1 MPFTQKLLLYVPV
14 VPLTILVII
23 TAVGASML
31 GLFIVWRFVPR
42 KILKMHNDLTGAI
55 FGAVALAYT
64 VLLAFV
70 VVVSWQNFDKAK
82 SYVETEANCLVDLY
96 RSSAAFSAPFRDE
109 LRGLIKDYAGIVVNK
124 EWQMLARGQESM
136 EARAALRKIWDIY
149 TGYEPK
155 TEKEKAF
162 FSQSIPKLYGLREAR
177 RLRLVASIS
186 GVQPIMWFILAVG
199 AIATISFTFFFGSD
213 IFSAHVV
220 MASILAVLIAL
231 ILLAVL
237 CFEFP
242 FTGGVKVEPEVFR
255 EIINF

>member
-1 MPFTQKLLLYVPV
+1 MPFAQRLLLYIPV
-14 VPLTILVII
+14 IPLTILVVI
-23 TAVGASML
+23 TAVGLSML

-64 VLLAFV
+64 VLLAFT
-70 VVVSWQNFDKAK
+70 VVVSWQNFDKAE
-82 SYVETEANCLVDLY
+82 SYVETEANCLVSLH
-96 RSSAAFSAPFRDE
+96 RSSFALSAPAKDQIQAQ
-109 LRGLIKDYAGIVVNK
+109 IKKYADIVVNK
-124 EWQMLARGQESM
+124 EWQMLAGGQENI
-136 EARAALRKIWDIY
+136 EARQALRDIWMLY
-149 TGYEPK
+149 VNHEPK

-162 FSQSIPKLYGLREAR
+162 FLESISKLYGLREAR
-177 RLRLVASIS
+177 RLRVVASRS
-186 GVQPIMWFILAVG
+186 GLHPIMWFILAVG

-220 MASILAVLIAL
+220 MASILAVIIAL

-242 FTGGVKVEPEVFR
+242 FTGGVKIGPEVFR
-255 EIINF
+255 EILNF

>member
-1 MPFTQKLLLYVPV
+1 MPFAQKLLLYVPV

-23 TAVGASML
+23 AAAGLSML
-31 GLFIVWRFVPR
+31 GLFIVWRFIPR
-42 KILKMHNDLTGAI
+42 KILKMHNELTGAI

-82 SYVETEANCLVDLY
+82 SYVELEANCLVSLH
-96 RSSAAFSAPFRDE
+96 RSSAAFSAPFKDE
-109 LRGLIKDYAGIVVNK
+109 VRAQIKDYAGIVVNK

-136 EARAALRKIWDIY
+136 EAREALRKIWDLY

-162 FSQSIPKLYGLREAR
+162 FSQSISKLYGLREAR
-177 RLRLVASIS
+177 RLRIMASRT
-186 GVQPIMWFILAVG
+186 GVQPIMWFILSVG

-213 IFSAHVV
+213 IFSTHVV

-237 CFEFP
+237 LFEFP
-242 FTGGVKVEPEVFR
+242 FTGGVKIEPEVFR

>member
-1 MPFTQKLLLYVPV
+1 MPFAQKLLLYIPV
-14 VPLTILVII
+14 IPLTIFVII
-23 TAVGASML
+23 TAVGLSML
-31 GLFIVWRFVPR
+31 GLSIVWRFVPR

-70 VVVSWQNFDKAK
+70 VVVSWQNFDKAR
-82 SYVETEANCLVDLY
+82 SYVETEANCLVSLH
-96 RSSAAFSAPFRDE
+96 RSSAAFSATFRDE
-109 LRGLIKDYAGIVVNK
+109 VRSQIKDYAGIVVNK

-136 EARAALRKIWDIY
+136 EASQALRKIWDFY
-149 TGYEPK
+149 TNYEPK
-155 TEKEKAF
+155 TEKEKVF
-162 FSQSIPKLYGLREAR
+162 FLESVSKLYGLREAR
-177 RLRLVASIS
+177 RLRIVASRT
-186 GVQPIMWFILAVG
+186 GLHPIMWFILAVG
-199 AIATISFTFFFGSD
+199 AVATISFTFFFGSD

-237 CFEFP
+237 SFEFP
-242 FTGGVKVEPEVFR
+242 FTGGVKVDPEVFR